1 MKRLLI
7 VAVLFCTAFA
17 SCQTSKNPRSFSATD
32 SLSYAAGVQFGTN
45 FKMQD
50 STLNGAVL
58 GAAIKDAFDGN
69 TIMTLEEANQFIQE
83 WFTVR
88 QPAIA
93 KAENQEWLDKVKAG
107 NPNIQTTASGLM
119 YEIINQGDP
128 AVKAE
133 GADEVMVNYALSLK
147 DGKVIQENDS
157 VRFALNRVI
166 PGWTEGMKL
175 IGKGGE
181 IVLWVP
187 SELGYDQSP
196 SGPIPANSALKF
208 EVKLLDVIPATPAQ

>member
-7 VAVLFCTAFA
+7 VAIVASTAFA
-17 SCQTSKNPRSFSATD
+17 SCQTSKNPKSFTTMD

-58 GAAIKDAFDGN
+58 GAAIKDAFDGK
-69 TIMTLEEANQFIQE
+69 TVMTLDEANQFIQE

-88 QPAIA
+88 KPAMA
-93 KAENQEWLDKVKAG
+93 QAENQEWLDKVKAE
-107 NPNIQTTASGLM
+107 NPNVQTTESGLM

-128 AVKAE
+128 AVKATND
-133 GADEVMVNYALSLK
+133 ADQVMVNYALSLK
-147 DGKVIQENDS
+147 DGNVVQQNDS
-157 VRFALNRVI
+157 ISFALNRVI
-166 PGWTEGMKL
+166 RGWTEGMKL

-181 IVLWVP
+181 VVLWVP
-187 SELGYDQSP
+187 SDLGYGPSP
-196 SGPIPANSALKF
+196 SGPIPAHSALKF
-208 EVKLLDVIPATPAQ
+208 DIKLLDVIPAAE